1 MLKKFKNITSDSEVN
16 FTVLFRLAQAVFGL
30 FLVILIPLY
39 LDSIEQGLYFTF
51 FSLTAAQVLF
61 ELGLNQVII
70 QSVSSYKGIYES
82 TSSMHEKQMQSG
94 NLIGLHKKLF
104 TIYSA
109 LSILFFLIISPI
121 GYFTFNTVEGLL
133 IESWLSPWIIL
144 VFFTAIN
151 LFLSP
156 FLSFHEGLG
165 RVHQVYKLR
174 VIQTVIG
181 GLASIVLLILDFKL
195 YSFLALPIVCSII
208 SFVWLRFNS
217 HHLLDYHQP
226 ASKQISRH
234 FSWFKEIF
242 SLQWRV
248 SLSWISGYFIFHFFQ
263 PIIFYFYGPIIAGQ
277 FGISFSILKAAT
289 NLSISW
295 ISPKLPELSRL
306 YFSNNKSQMTK
317 VFYRYVF
324 YVMSI
329 TFFLLIGLNVT
340 YAFLIL
346 YDYEITGRFLNQNL
360 FLVLSVVSFIDV
372 YIFCLAVYTRAH
384 KEEPFFVISLFSAI
398 SAIFIALLATFIS
411 FYEFL
416 ILRMLVVMF
425 IVMPWSYIVF
435 RRYKFKHYENM
446 N

>member
-1 MLKKFKNITSDSEVN
+1 LLKKFKNIASDPEVN

-51 FSLTAAQVLF
+51 LSLTAAQVFF

-70 QSVSSYKGIYES
+70 QTVSSYKGIFVS
-82 TSSMHEKQMQSG
+82 TTSMHEKEMQAG
-94 NLIGLHKKLF
+94 NLIALHKKLF
-104 TIYSA
+104 KIYFS

-133 IESWLSPWIIL
+133 IESWLAPWIIL
-144 VFFTAIN
+144 VFFTAVN
-151 LFLSP
+151 LFLSA

-165 RVHQVYKLR
+165 RVHQVYKIR

-208 SFVWLRFNS
+208 SFAWVRINL
-217 HHLLDYHQP
+217 HHLIEYRQL
-226 ASKQISRH
+226 ASKQIVRH

-248 SLSWISGYFIFHFFQ
+248 SLSWISGYFVFHFLQ

-277 FGISFSILKAAT
+277 FGISFNILRAAT

-295 ISPKLPELSRL
+295 ISPKLPELSGL
-306 YFSNNKSQMTK
+306 YFSNSKSQMNK
-317 VFYRYVF
+317 VFYRYTF
-324 YVMSI
+324 YVMAI
-329 TFFLLIGLNVT
+329 TFLLLIGLNAT
-340 YAFLIL
+340 YTFLLIL
-346 YDYEITGRFLNQNL
+346 DQEITSRFLKQDL
-360 FLVLSVVSFIDV
+360 FLVLSLVSFIDV
-372 YIFCLAVYTRAH
+372 YIYCLALYTRAH
-384 KEEPFFVISLFSAI
+384 REEPFFVISLFSAI
-398 SAIFIALLATFIS
+398 STIFIAFFATFIS
-411 FYEFL
+411 FNEFL
-416 ILRMLVVMF
+416 IARLFVVML
-425 IVMPWSYIVF
+425 IVMPWSYVVF
-435 RRYKFKHYENM
+435 RRYKFKHYKNI